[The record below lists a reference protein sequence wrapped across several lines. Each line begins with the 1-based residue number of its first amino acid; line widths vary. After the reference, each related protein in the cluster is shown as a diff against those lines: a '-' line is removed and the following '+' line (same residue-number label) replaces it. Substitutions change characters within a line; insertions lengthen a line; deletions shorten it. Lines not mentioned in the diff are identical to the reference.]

1 MEIGGE
7 SAARHAGGMLAPWC
21 ERETA
26 EDIVI
31 TLGAKAVDWWD
42 EVTPVTHSDTLVV
55 ARPRNRAELT
65 HFSRRT
71 YGLARICR
79 GELSVLE
86 PGLSERFAQALFCCK
101 EAHLDSCRALRDMAA
116 KITELGGEICLGA
129 SAPNRVDLDCT
140 GVNAHLKMLRPV
152 RGEMVILHCP
162 EIKITRPVWLLH
174 PHIPIYIVPQENSRY
189 MVGATVIES
198 SSSRS
203 PTVWALSWL
212 LSAAYALHPAFAKA
226 TVVETGAGLWPV
238 FPDNLP

>member
-1 MEIGGE
+1 MVVKRREGVRSLHLRRENGRVISITGVGV
-7 SAARHAGGMLAPWC
+7 APWC

-86 PGLSERFAQALFCCK
+86 PGLSECFAQALFCCK
-101 EAHLDSCRALRDMAA
+101 EAHLDSCRALQDMAA

-129 SAPNRVDLDCT
+129 SAPNRVDLE
-140 GVNAHLKMLRPV
+140 HRSE
-152 RGEMVILHCP
+152 RS
-162 EIKITRPVWLLH
+162 
-174 PHIPIYIVPQENSRY
+174 PQE
-189 MVGATVIES
+189 VAPGARRNGHS
-198 SSSRS
+198 
-203 PTVWALSWL
+203 ALSR
-212 LSAAYALHPAFAKA
+212 
-226 TVVETGAGLWPV
+226 
-238 FPDNLP
+238 N